1 MVQVV
6 AVLTSIAFI
15 GVIFVVVGFIVFGGG
30 SSGGQGGT
38 ADLRSVAQDEIDA
51 DPQNPEGWSAL
62 AAAELQDG
70 NTEAALEAAQQ
81 AAKLDP
87 NDFDLVQTVVQ
98 VQVTSG
104 NSAGAVE
111 TLRVYTE
118 ANPQNP
124 DGFVTLGQIADQSGQ
139 TNLAR
144 LSYQRYL
151 QLAPDGVL
159 AADVRD
165 RLEGIAEGEP
175 PPAPVPAQSGSGQG
189 GSRPQSDDRPT
200 PWRRASGASWQKCPW
215 AVSSAGIAGYT

>member
-30 SSGGQGGT
+30 GSSGANGGG
-38 ADLRSVAQDEIDA
+38 AELRSVAEDEIEA

-70 NTEAALEAAQQ
+70 NTDAALEAAQM

-104 NSAGAVE
+104 NGPAAVQ
-111 TLRVYTE
+111 TLQNYTQS
-118 ANPQNP
+118 NPQDP
-124 DGFVTLGQIADQSGQ
+124 DGFVTLGQIADQNGQ
-139 TNLAR
+139 TDLAR
-144 LSYQRYL
+144 LAYQRYL

-165 RLEGIAEGEP
+165 RLEGIADGEP
-175 PPAPVPAQSGSGQG
+175 PPVPAQAGAGGQSGG
-189 GSRPQSDDRPT
+189 
-200 PWRRASGASWQKCPW
+200 
-215 AVSSAGIAGYT
+215 